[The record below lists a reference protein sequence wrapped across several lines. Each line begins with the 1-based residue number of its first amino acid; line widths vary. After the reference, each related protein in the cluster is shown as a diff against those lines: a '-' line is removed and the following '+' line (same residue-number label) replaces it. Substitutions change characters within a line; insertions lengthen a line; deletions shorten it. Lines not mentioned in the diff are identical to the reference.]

1 MKRAILILVLF
12 SLTACASMP
21 VVDSRGG
28 SGNIPHDA
36 TRQHDDIYTCKAIA
50 EDNTNLLWE
59 AGKKVYNVSR
69 IRLLN
74 LTPKA
79 PDNYKL
85 IMERCLAGRGHQILI
100 WE

>member
-50 EDNTNLLWE
+50 QDNTNALWE
-59 AGKKVYNVSR
+59 IGKKVYNVSR

-85 IMERCLAGRGHQILI
+85 IMERCLSGRGHQILI

>member
-36 TRQHDDIYTCKAIA
+36 TRQHDDIYTCKA
-50 EDNTNLLWE
+50 NKT
-59 AGKKVYNVSR
+59 K
-69 IRLLN
+69 
-74 LTPKA
+74 
-79 PDNYKL
+79 
-85 IMERCLAGRGHQILI
+85 
-100 WE
+100 

>member
-36 TRQHDDIYTCKAIA
+36 ARQHDDIYTCKAIA
-50 EDNTNLLWE
+50 EDNTNALWE
-59 AGKKVYNVSR
+59 VGKKVYNVSR

-85 IMERCLAGRGHQILI
+85 IMERCLVGRGHQILL